1 MGTEDCFATPAHRT
15 KESSFD
21 QSVSEGFGF
30 VQDRA
35 LYVWLQH
42 TVTGVEVLRYCPAT
56 TAQDQ
61 GHTHETTVP
70 IVGETWVVAVKTQL
84 VDL

>member
-35 LYVWLQH
+35 LYVWLQRSA
-42 TVTGVEVLRYCPAT
+42 TDVETLRYRHAA

-61 GHTHETTVP
+61 DHTLETTVP

>member
-1 MGTEDCFATPAHRT
+1 MGTEGRFATLAHRT

-21 QSVSEGFGF
+21 QFVSKESGF

-35 LYVWLQH
+35 LYVWLQRSA
-42 TVTGVEVLRYCPAT
+42 TDVETLRYCHAT

-61 GHTHETTVP
+61 DHTSEATAP
-70 IVGETWVVAVKTQL
+70 IVGETWFVAVKTQL